1 MTFEISRTAYTYG
14 QVTPSYSQDRVLK
27 QQETLGMIALLRAL
41 MLVVSVSTP
50 EKILQKLLSEPCT
63 LHECSSDRYNLE
75 AGKPSSVLLAWH
87 S

>member
-1 MTFEISRTAYTYG
+1 
-14 QVTPSYSQDRVLK
+14 
-27 QQETLGMIALLRAL
+27 MIALLRAL